1 MLLDIVI
8 FVVAILVG
16 AGIGGGIGSV
26 AYGALKDYSINKR
39 VKELEVIQESLINS
53 IKGQKSVNVRNQYQE
68 ELESAML
75 EVGMAL
81 KEGKDLKEVLPAV
94 ATKYP
99 NVAMKLAKK
108 LGLGF

>member
-1 MLLDIVI
+1 MLLDMVLFIVS
-8 FVVAILVG
+8 ILLSASIS
-16 AGIGGGIGSV
+16 AGISSV
-26 AYGALKDYSINKR
+26 AYMVLKNYSLNKR

-53 IKGQKSVNVRNQYQE
+53 VKGQKSASVKNQYQE
-68 ELESAML
+68 ELENAML

-108 LGLGF
+108 LGIGF

>member
-16 AGIGGGIGSV
+16 AGIGAGIGSV
-26 AYGALKDYSINKR
+26 SYGVLKDYSINKR

-68 ELESAML
+68 ELENAML

-81 KEGKDLKEVLPAV
+81 KEGKNLKEVLPAV
-94 ATKYP
+94 ASKYP

-108 LGLGF
+108 IGLGF